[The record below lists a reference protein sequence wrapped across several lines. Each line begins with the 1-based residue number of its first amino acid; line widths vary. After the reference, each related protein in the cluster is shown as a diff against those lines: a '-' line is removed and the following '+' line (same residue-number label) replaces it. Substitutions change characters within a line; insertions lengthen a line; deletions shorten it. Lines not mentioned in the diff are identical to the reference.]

1 MRAACASR
9 AVRVLRSQDNWGA
22 RKADYKP
29 LIVWESD
36 GTNSIEWLSVLLRPS
51 LGLKLLP
58 GPSGSMPKPKGAAS
72 RREYAVA
79 ISTGPYANREGE
91 RDLDDPE
98 RVEV

>member
-1 MRAACASR
+1 M
-9 AVRVLRSQDNWGA
+9 

-98 RVEV
+98 RVPCLHSSSVGGCRCSRESASTA